1 MSGHRGGGGAGS
13 HQGGPP
19 GLKQIDL
26 DQIWGDLREG
36 IEQVYNRQCM
46 SKPRY
51 IELYTYPLYTVEKMF
66 LPILIFLPFL

>member
-1 MSGHRGGGGAGS
+1 MSGYRSSQGS
-13 HQGGPP
+13 NQGPP

-51 IELYTYPLYTVEKMF
+51 IELYT
-66 LPILIFLPFL
+66 